1 MRSEMTSPVRDRVR
15 SKTLPSFVAKL
26 SVIGASALTVL
37 TADTSAAAGRAA
49 DLIQPHRAVY
59 EATLMHTSNN
69 SEVIGVEG
77 RMAFEWRDDC
87 EGWGVDQIYLLSFSY
102 ASGTGVDIRS
112 SYNTWEAK
120 DGSRYTA
127 KVDRDRGGEKEVFSV
142 EASDGVAQFR
152 GDRDESFT
160 LQPGT
165 MFPTAHTLA
174 LLDRAEAG
182 PRFLSVS
189 VFDGSEVE
197 PASLISAVV
206 GKAQESVPPIT
217 NDAVVER
224 YWPMQLAFFKAD
236 QQESVPDFE
245 MRIDMQI
252 NGVARELVIDYGDF
266 VVAMKLKDLELL
278 SGQGC

>member
-1 MRSEMTSPVRDRVR
+1 MAGVMARV
-15 SKTLPSFVAKL
+15 SFVAL
-26 SVIGASALTVL
+26 GLLMFVPGTSSASE
-37 TADTSAAAGRAA
+37 SAADR
-49 DLIQPHRAVY
+49 IQPHRAVY
-59 EATLMHTSNN
+59 EAKLLRTTSN
-69 SEVIGVEG
+69 SEVIAVEG

-102 ASGTGVDIRS
+102 ASGVGVDIRS

-127 KVDRDRGGEKEVFSV
+127 KVDRDRAGEKEIFSV
-142 EASDGVAQFR
+142 EASVGEARFR
-152 GDRDESFT
+152 GDREDVFT
-160 LQPGT
+160 LKPGT
-165 MFPTAHTLA
+165 LFPTSHTLA
-174 LLDRAEAG
+174 LLDRAEEG
-182 PRFLSVS
+182 PRFFSVH

-206 GKAQESVPPIT
+206 GKAQNSPPPIEHE
-217 NDAVVER
+217 AALEK

-245 MRIDMQI
+245 MRIDLQA

-266 VVAMKLKDLELL
+266 TVAMTLKDLELL
-278 SGQGC
+278 DAGGC